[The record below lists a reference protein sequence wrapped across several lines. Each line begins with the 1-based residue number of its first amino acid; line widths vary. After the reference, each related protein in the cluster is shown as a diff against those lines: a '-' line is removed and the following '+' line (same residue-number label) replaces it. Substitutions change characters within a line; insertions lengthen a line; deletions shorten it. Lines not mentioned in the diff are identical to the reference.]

1 MSKPPIAGC
10 VRLGAVGICFFLSP
24 IVFGQVASPDSASG
38 SSIYPGIPNPDAAAT
53 PSPSSGTAAET
64 ERIIVVGSYIPTAE
78 EVGPNPVLTIPRELI
93 DKSGERNT
101 EELLRNLPVANANG
115 VPISNNATGFTP
127 GASSISL
134 RGFEPDATLVLIDGR
149 RVAPYPIG
157 ADGTQSFVD
166 LNSIPTA
173 AIQSI
178 EVLKDGA
185 SAIYGADA
193 VAGVVNIKF
202 RHNYRGAEA
211 KVEYGNTLDKD
222 SGEYAASLI
231 FGAGDDKTQ
240 VAGVTNFY
248 HRNSIANRDRGF
260 SAVPAFLSTNASP
273 YNLQLSRDAVVAAI
287 QAEPT
292 ITPDEQMALID
303 GLPTDPHTGEPL
315 PKFFGHAPFR
325 TNGLEPVSQYVFS
338 SGRAVK
344 FNYNQFS
351 LSFPDTERYGGFVN
365 AEHKVWGDRLVA
377 YADLFY
383 QNVKVHNELAPSAT
397 GPFLAL
403 GSTTLFIPPQNPAD
417 GINPATGQPFGTTG
431 GLGADEV
438 GAPTGAFNPF
448 NPFQQFIS
456 GGTNA
461 RLADFGDR
469 LIDNET
475 DAFMTT
481 LGLRGDSLFDGSWG
495 YDAGFRYSQ
504 IRNISTGTFVS
515 GVLFDR
521 ILNANDPIFDPSSK
535 QYIGTTIPFNPFTD
549 YRVPFSSNSAT
560 VNFATVH
567 PTDIDTSKLATLD
580 ATIYTTALFHLPAGG
595 VGLAF
600 GGEFRRESI
609 EQDIDLLENGDIV
622 GSSQTNST
630 AAGRKSYGI
639 FAEADIPI
647 FSAVNSVPAFY
658 ALDFTAAARFEA
670 FRNNNTNALVPKFGM
685 KWQPLDESLTIR
697 STWGEG
703 FLQPTLYQL
712 FGSPTSGFG
721 GPTLDTPLTIISN
734 PSLQPSDSR
743 NFTAGIV
750 YSPKFVP
757 GLTLLV
763 DFYNIDLTGA
773 VFLPDDN
780 DVISRDE
787 NGTLLPGETV
797 FRDPTG
803 EVTRIIKTYQN
814 GGSQRARGVDL
825 GLQYAVATS
834 FGIFTSLTQ
843 ATYLDSFLLAPFA
856 GAPAVEV
863 SNTGNGDSSDAYL
876 KWKGISRLDWTW
888 KHLDIIATVRFIDGF
903 HERYPNGLIHYVSQ
917 TWFFDGQLSYDF
929 TFVPP
934 VENQPVAGYSKGAR
948 DMTTGKDGKATESAV
963 SQTASVGLPLWKQAL
978 NGTTITLGCNDIFGT
993 DPPKAYGLGQNST
1006 GYPGFIY
1013 DATGRFAYI
1022 SLTKKF

>member
-1 MSKPPIAGC
+1 M
-10 VRLGAVGICFFLSP
+10 
-24 IVFGQVASPDSASG
+24 
-38 SSIYPGIPNPDAAAT
+38 
-53 PSPSSGTAAET
+53 
-64 ERIIVVGSYIPTAE
+64 
-78 EVGPNPVLTIPRELI
+78 
-93 DKSGERNT
+93 
-101 EELLRNLPVANANG
+101 
-115 VPISNNATGFTP
+115 
-127 GASSISL
+127 
-134 RGFEPDATLVLIDGR
+134 
-149 RVAPYPIG
+149 
-157 ADGTQSFVD
+157 
-166 LNSIPTA
+166 
-173 AIQSI
+173 
-178 EVLKDGA
+178 
-185 SAIYGADA
+185 
-193 VAGVVNIKF
+193 
-202 RHNYRGAEA
+202 
-211 KVEYGNTLDKD
+211 
-222 SGEYAASLI
+222 
-231 FGAGDDKTQ
+231 
-240 VAGVTNFY
+240 
-248 HRNSIANRDRGF
+248 
-260 SAVPAFLSTNASP
+260 
-273 YNLQLSRDAVVAAI
+273 
-287 QAEPT
+287 
-292 ITPDEQMALID
+292 
-303 GLPTDPHTGEPL
+303 
-315 PKFFGHAPFR
+315 
-325 TNGLEPVSQYVFS
+325 
-338 SGRAVK
+338 
-344 FNYNQFS
+344 
-351 LSFPDTERYGGFVN
+351 
-365 AEHKVWGDRLVA
+365 
-377 YADLFY
+377 
-383 QNVKVHNELAPSAT
+383 
-397 GPFLAL
+397 
-403 GSTTLFIPPQNPAD
+403 
-417 GINPATGQPFGTTG
+417 
-431 GLGADEV
+431 
-438 GAPTGAFNPF
+438 
-448 NPFQQFIS
+448 
-456 GGTNA
+456 
-461 RLADFGDR
+461 
-469 LIDNET
+469 
-475 DAFMTT
+475 
-481 LGLRGDSLFDGSWG
+481 
-495 YDAGFRYSQ
+495 
-504 IRNISTGTFVS
+504 
-515 GVLFDR
+515 
-521 ILNANDPIFDPSSK
+521 
-535 QYIGTTIPFNPFTD
+535 
-549 YRVPFSSNSAT
+549 
-560 VNFATVH
+560 
-567 PTDIDTSKLATLD
+567 
-580 ATIYTTALFHLPAGG
+580 
-595 VGLAF
+595 
-600 GGEFRRESI
+600 
-609 EQDIDLLENGDIV
+609 
-622 GSSQTNST
+622 
-630 AAGRKSYGI
+630 
-639 FAEADIPI
+639 
-647 FSAVNSVPAFY
+647 NSVPAFY